1 MENKNDSSK
10 ALITGLI
17 IGGIVGAGA
26 LYCIQ
31 ASRNRQTPV
40 MKKIGKTL
48 SDVGEMLGNCD
59 LDHAK
64 DALHPVEDKMAS
76 GADIVSN
83 MTDWISTG
91 MKLWNKFKKG

>member
-10 ALITGLI
+10 ALIAGLL
-17 IGGIVGAGA
+17 IGGVIGAGA

-31 ASRNRQTPV
+31 AGRNRQTPV

-64 DALHPVEDKMAS
+64 AAFHQVEEKMPS

-91 MKLWNKFKKG
+91 MKIWKNFKKG